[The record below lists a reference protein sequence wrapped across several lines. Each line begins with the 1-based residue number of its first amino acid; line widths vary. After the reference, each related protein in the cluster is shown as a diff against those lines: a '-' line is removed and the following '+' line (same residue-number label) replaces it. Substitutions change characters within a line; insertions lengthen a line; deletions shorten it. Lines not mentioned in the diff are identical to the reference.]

1 MEAAVS
7 YLLMQ
12 QKCIS
17 SKQKIQNQNHIRC
30 FKEMFRS
37 VLQSI
42 TLMKK
47 KLKENVK
54 IFLLI
59 IILLILTI
67 F

>member
-47 KLKENVK
+47 N
-54 IFLLI
+54 
-59 IILLILTI
+59 
-67 F
+67 